1 LISWRFP
8 AALAVLVSCTPCFF
22 AADAT
27 PGPGPRPVTV
37 GFKLESITQIEDAAQ
52 TFTAVCYMQHRWHD
66 PTVATGK
73 RQIFLEDAAMDHA
86 NAIWR
91 PYINF
96 VNETTA
102 TTRKHAMLVISG
114 DGDVE
119 FDREFEVTLRCDF
132 DLRSFPFDRQVLQF
146 KIQSFAYSAKEA
158 RFDLDPTRL
167 KSDEIKLALWQ
178 AGNLRWQTSVVR
190 DEMERD
196 EYDRLT
202 ISLDVAR
209 KPGFYVW
216 QVFVPLFI
224 LFLIASTVFFLP
236 AQDLSDRITV
246 ITTSLLTAVALSYA
260 VRLDLPKVPYLTTI
274 DRLFV
279 VTYAFLGAKI
289 LGMLV
294 IRQLVEEKAT
304 LAKKIDRVARW
315 IFPTVYLTTTAA
327 IVLLSITRH

>member
-1 LISWRFP
+1 MACARGL
-8 AALAVLVSCTPCFF
+8 L
-22 AADAT
+22 AADTAPAT
-27 PGPGPRPVTV
+27 GPRPVTV
-37 GFKLESITQIEDAAQ
+37 GFKLESITQIDDAAQ

-66 PTVATGK
+66 PAAATGQ

-86 NAIWR
+86 NSTWR
-91 PYINF
+91 PYISF
-96 VNETTA
+96 VNETTE
-102 TTRKHAMLVISG
+102 TTRKHAMLAISE
-114 DGDVE
+114 DGHVE

-146 KIQSFAYSAKEA
+146 KIESFAYSAQEVVFK
-158 RFDLDPTRL
+158 LDPAKLRL
-167 KSDEIKLALWQ
+167 DDIKLAQWDV
-178 AGNLRWQTSVVR
+178 GNLRWQTSVVR

-196 EYDRLT
+196 DYDRLT
-202 ISLDVAR
+202 ISLNVVR

-236 AQDLSDRITV
+236 VEDLSDRISV
-246 ITTSLLTAVALSYA
+246 ITTSLLTAVALSYT

-294 IRQLVEEKAT
+294 IRQIAEEKAS
-304 LAKKIDRVARW
+304 LAKRVDRVSRW
-315 IFPTVYLTTTAA
+315 IFPTAYLASNTA
-327 IVLLSITRH
+327 IILLSVTRH